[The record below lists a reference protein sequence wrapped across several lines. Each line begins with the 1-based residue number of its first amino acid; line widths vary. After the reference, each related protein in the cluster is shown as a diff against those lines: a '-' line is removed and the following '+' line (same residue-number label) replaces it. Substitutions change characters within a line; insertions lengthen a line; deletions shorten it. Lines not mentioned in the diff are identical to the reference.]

1 MIRCVRIWTA
11 EDGNS
16 RFEEGAI
23 DMPKGERGYVLN
35 GLAATT
41 SISFRETRAGGT
53 FEWHDAPAPQFAT
66 RTIRA
71 ATAEVLRV
79 DNIRSERLPRRPHT
93 DAVTMCGRV
102 SLGAAR
108 ASA

>member
-1 MIRCVRIWTA
+1 
-11 EDGNS
+11 
-16 RFEEGAI
+16 
-23 DMPKGERGYVLN
+23 VLS

-79 DNIRSERLPRRPHT
+79 DNI
-93 DAVTMCGRV
+93 
-102 SLGAAR
+102 
-108 ASA
+108 